1 MLETAVGW
9 SRERTAV
16 AAHFAVLGL
25 ICATWG
31 SSIDD
36 MKLLLGLDER
46 ELGWLLFSGPVG
58 CLISFA
64 VAGAMSTWLG
74 SRPGLALFTGLYI
87 ASAAGDV
94 VCFLARAPIPFWC
107 AATACLAATG
117 NLFNISMN
125 TKAGIVEREAGRTIM
140 GSFHAVFSLMCLVA
154 SGVAVLA
161 SYLGIPPEWRL
172 AGVLAVAVA
181 THLAFFPW
189 LPKKHDEAVK
199 NKHGGLQ
206 FPDATLLA
214 LGLAALVVIGCE
226 GAINNWVGVFYL
238 DSLAAPPGQVKWGYC
253 AVGATTALGRL
264 LMDPLV
270 NRFGA
275 DRVFRA
281 YSLMVAIGLSTAVLS
296 PFLGISALPLA
307 LTATAGFGV
316 AGFGISALVPI
327 LYSRANK
334 TTSMP
339 AASALTFVSATGFL
353 GSFMSSPVI
362 GYIADRSNL
371 SVALGV
377 FAALILLCI
386 FFKMDSGSATNMPR

>member
-1 MLETAVGW
+1 METTWKW

-16 AAHFAVLGL
+16 AAHFALLGL
-25 ICATWG
+25 VCATWG

-58 CLISFA
+58 CLVSFA
-64 VAGAMSTWLG
+64 VAGAMSTRLG
-74 SRPGLALFTGLYI
+74 SRRSLALFTGLYI
-87 ASAAGDV
+87 ASAAGGV
-94 VCFLARAPIPFWC
+94 ACFLARAPIPFWC

-125 TKAGIVEREAGRTIM
+125 TQAGIVEREVGRTIM

-154 SGVAVLA
+154 SGVAVFA

-181 THLAFFPW
+181 AHLAFLPW
-189 LPKKHDEAVK
+189 LPKKHDAAVK
-199 NKHGGLQ
+199 KERGRLRL
-206 FPDATLLA
+206 PDATLLA

-226 GAINNWVGVFYL
+226 GAINNWVGVFYH
-238 DSLAAPPGQVKWGYC
+238 DSLGAPPGQVKWGYC
-253 AVGATTALGRL
+253 AVGAATALGRL
-264 LMDPLV
+264 VMDPLV

-275 DRVFRA
+275 GRVFRA
-281 YSLMVAIGLSTAVLS
+281 YSLMVAIGLSAAVLS
-296 PFLGISALPLA
+296 PFLGISALPLV
-307 LTATAGFGV
+307 LTATAGYGV

-334 TTSMP
+334 TASMP
-339 AASALTFVSATGFL
+339 AGSALTFVSAMGFV
-353 GSFMSSPVI
+353 GSFMASPAIGCIAARSS
-362 GYIADRSNL
+362 L

-386 FFKMDSGSATNMPR
+386 FLKMDSGSATNMPR